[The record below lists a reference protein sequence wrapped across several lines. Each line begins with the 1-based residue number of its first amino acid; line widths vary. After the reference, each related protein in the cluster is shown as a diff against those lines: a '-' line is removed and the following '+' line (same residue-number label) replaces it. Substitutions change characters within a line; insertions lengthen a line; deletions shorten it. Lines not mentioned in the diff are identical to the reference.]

1 MHLDESRSKPERRR
15 KAREQYERKGS
26 LVQGGLPRMAGGKEI
41 ELEDGMIT
49 CETNAAV
56 ATPAR
61 TVRRLQRPKRAKS
74 AKRVRACP
82 LPEQYAEVLNRAAE
96 KRFQYPLPSP
106 PALLSPS
113 PAGSFASAAKDR
125 DNGDE
130 VLLSHLVTCT
140 KCRAVFR
147 RLLLEMITP
156 DDLRAARE
164 QLALNAP
171 RPGGC
176 PAVEELANYA
186 AWPGRD
192 PLLPRQ
198 LGDERR
204 AEIRSHLEAG
214 CPACCKQVEIATRR
228 AARNNDKAR

>member
-15 KAREQYERKGS
+15 KARKQYERKGS

-61 TVRRLQRPKRAKS
+61 SVRRLQKPKRAKS

-82 LPEQYAEVLNRAAE
+82 LPEQCAEILKRAAE

-113 PAGSFASAAKDR
+113 PAGSIASTAKDR

-164 QLALNAP
+164 QLAP
-171 RPGGC
+171 QRP
-176 PAVEELANYA
+176 A
-186 AWPGRD
+186 ARRLPGR
-192 PLLPRQ
+192 RGVGQ
-198 LGDERR
+198 LCR
-204 AEIRSHLEAG
+204 LAG
-214 CPACCKQVEIATRR
+214 ARPASSAATRR
-228 AARNNDKAR
+228 RAQSGDKIALGSRLPRLLQASRDRHTTCGAQQ